1 MQAKG
6 TTNCN
11 KGQNVYVGIDAH
23 LKSWKVTILLEHSD
37 FKTFSQDPCAE
48 ILGHYLRR
56 NFPYGDYHSAYEAG
70 FCGFSV
76 HRELEKQGVKNI
88 VVNPADIPTTDKD
101 RKQKE
106 DKRDSRKI
114 AKALRNGELQG
125 IYIPTVIGMEF
136 RALVRYRKTLVKD
149 INRNKTRIKA
159 LLHFNGIK
167 IPGELD
173 SASKYWSGRF
183 THWLRD
189 IRFSS
194 DFGDKN
200 LSMLLDTTL
209 YFRQKLLEVN
219 RELRN
224 ISKNGLY
231 ATQLQRLCTIP
242 GIGLIT
248 ACTLL
253 SEIESILR
261 FRNLDA
267 FCSYIGLVPSTN
279 SSSDREIVRGITP
292 RANKPMRGVI
302 MEAAWMA
309 IRNDPSLALRFNEL
323 RQRMDANKAIIRIAK
338 NLLSRIRYVLKNETE
353 YVCTKNLRFQKQQ

>member
-1 MQAKG
+1 MQVKG
-6 TTNCN
+6 TTNCYM
-11 KGQNVYVGIDAH
+11 GQNIYIGIDAH
-23 LKSWKVTILLEHSD
+23 LKSWKVTILLENSD
-37 FKTFSQDPCAE
+37 FKTFSQDPSAE
-48 ILGHYLRR
+48 NLVHYLRR
-56 NFPYGDYHSAYEAG
+56 NFPNGAYCSAYEAG

-76 HRELEKQGVKNI
+76 HRELEKQGIKNI
-88 VVNPADIPTTDKD
+88 VVNPADIPTTDKE

-125 IYIPTVIGMEF
+125 IYIPTVTGMEF
-136 RALVRYRKTLVKD
+136 RALVRFRKTMVKEV
-149 INRNKTRIKA
+149 NRNKTRVKA
-159 LLHFNGIK
+159 MLHFNGIT
-167 IPGELD
+167 IPQEMD
-173 SASKYWSGRF
+173 TASKYWSGRF
-183 THWLRD
+183 TQWLRE

-194 DFGDKN
+194 TFGDQN

-209 YFRQKLLEVN
+209 YLRQKLLEVN

-224 ISKNGLY
+224 ASKNGPY
-231 ATQLQRLCTIP
+231 AAQLQRLCTIP

-253 SEIESILR
+253 SEIEDILR

-279 SSSDREIVRGITP
+279 SSSDKEIIRGITP
-292 RANKPMRGVI
+292 RSNKPMRSVI
-302 MEAAWMA
+302 VEAAWMA

-323 RQRMDANKAIIRIAK
+323 RQRMDSNKAIIRIAK
-338 NLLSRIRYVLKNETE
+338 NLLSRIKYVLKNETKYE
-353 YVCTKNLRFQKQQ
+353 YSKI

>member
-1 MQAKG
+1 MQAQV
-6 TTNCN
+6 TTNCPMW
-11 KGQNVYVGIDAH
+11 QNIYVGIDAH
-23 LKSWKVTILLEHSD
+23 LKSWKVTILLDNSD

-48 ILGHYLRR
+48 TLGRYLRK
-56 NFPYGDYHSAYEAG
+56 NFPDGNYLSAYEAG

-76 HRELEKQGVKNI
+76 HRDLEKEGIKNI
-88 VVNPADIPTTDKD
+88 VVNPADIPTTDKE
-101 RKQKE
+101 RKQKD

-114 AKALRNGELQG
+114 AKSLRNGELDG
-125 IYIPTVIGMEF
+125 IYIPSVTGMEF
-136 RALVRYRKTLVKD
+136 RALVRLRKTLVKEVT
-149 INRNKTRIKA
+149 RNKTRVKA

-167 IPGELD
+167 IPLELD
-173 SASKYWSGRF
+173 TASKHWSGRF
-183 THWLRD
+183 TNWLREVK
-189 IRFSS
+189 FYST
-194 DFGDKN
+194 FGDKSLN
-200 LSMLLDTTL
+200 MLLDTTL
-209 YFRQKLLEVN
+209 YFRQKLLEAN

-224 ISKNGLY
+224 TSKNGPY

-261 FRNLDA
+261 FRSLDA

-292 RANKPMRGVI
+292 RANKPLRGVI

-309 IRNDPSLALRFNEL
+309 IRNDPSLALRFNGL
-323 RQRMDANKAIIRIAK
+323 RQRMDANKAIVRIAK

-353 YVCTKNLRFQKQQ
+353 YVCTKNL